1 MIILFHFMIEFSSAR
16 MNITADIADSVQMV
30 KTFIVKAEDSR
41 ILGDMKYMKKYY
53 TDVMV

>member
-1 MIILFHFMIEFSSAR
+1 MIEFSSAR